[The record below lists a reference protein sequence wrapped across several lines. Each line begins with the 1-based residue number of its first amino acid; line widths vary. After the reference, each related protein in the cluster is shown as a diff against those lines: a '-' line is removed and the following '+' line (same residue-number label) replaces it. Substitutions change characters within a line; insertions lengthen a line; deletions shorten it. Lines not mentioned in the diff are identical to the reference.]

1 MDSIKA
7 RDLPLKAKIDFSE
20 QILIEDYD
28 GTKLIPLSELNI
40 ILRQG
45 NTFDTVADMQEATLV
60 EGDVV
65 TTLGYRDRNDG
76 GGATYVIVYSPTDVS
91 DGIFIH
97 YLHTSDTLRAHLIS
111 NGDLNLLQAGAF
123 GNGIADDYTIIKR
136 CIDSGY
142 PLTIPKRTYRIT
154 GPLELPSDCIMD
166 FNGSTIICE
175 TSACLQIGTKDV
187 NKNIVIRNAVF
198 QGKYGIYID
207 PYASN
212 ITVEDCVFRSSAKVF
227 MSKAICITGAS
238 EITISNCDIGNDQYT
253 TKYGIFLASGNKN
266 GEIKGNSNIMIS
278 TCRIIVNKVGIDLTS
293 GTRERNIILSD
304 NIIKSTTSVS
314 RNQIDMVGIKVACNC
329 DALVI
334 SSCGLSRMYKGIE
347 FTGTFDISASCT
359 DIICDDIEIM
369 YNVGPIN
376 AKIHLGGLQRFN
388 GSEASEASGDVTA
401 GKTYLFEYMNGEL
414 YLDSDFDI
422 SVLNSGISINQARVS
437 LMGALHD
444 GTDPRTL
451 EPIRVT
457 STPTA
462 SLDNPI
468 PAYKNVFLDY
478 AVSGNITNLEFP
490 SLHNQTVAIKSSS
503 GAVLKNNN
511 KILCGEDITLSPYIP
526 VLLRNVN
533 GQWLRVG

>member
-1 MDSIKA
+1 MDNIKV

-20 QILIEDYD
+20 QIVIEDYD
-28 GTKLIPLSELNI
+28 GTKLIPLKELNI

-45 NTFDTVADMQEATLV
+45 NTFDTVADMQEATLE

-65 TTLGYRDRNDG
+65 TTLGYRDINDG
-76 GGATYVIVYSPTDVS
+76 GGATYVIVYAPTDVS

-97 YLHTSDTLRAHLIS
+97 YLHTSDTLRAHLIH
-111 NGDLNLLQAGAF
+111 NGSIDLLKAGAY
-123 GNGIADDYTIIKR
+123 GNGIADDYTVIKR
-136 CIDSGY
+136 CIDSGL
-142 PLTIPKRTYRIT
+142 PLTIPKRSYRIT
-154 GPLELPSDCIMD
+154 GPLELPSDTIMD
-166 FNGSTIICE
+166 FNGSTVICE
-175 TSACLQIGTKDV
+175 TSACLQLGTRDV
-187 NKNIVIRNAVF
+187 NKNIVIRNAIF
-198 QGKYGIYID
+198 EGKYGIYID

-227 MSKAICITGAS
+227 MSKAVCITGSS
-238 EITISNCDIGNDQYT
+238 EITISNCDIGNDQYVT
-253 TKYGIFLASGNKN
+253 NYGFFLASGNKN
-266 GEIKGNSNIMIS
+266 GEIKGNSNILIS
-278 TCRIIVNKVGIDLTS
+278 ACKIITGKVGVDLTS
-293 GTRERNIILSD
+293 GARERNIIISD
-304 NIIKSTTSVS
+304 NIIKSTNAIS
-314 RNQIDMVGIKVACNC
+314 RDQVDMVGIKVACNC

-359 DIICDDIEIM
+359 DIICDDIKIM

-376 AKIHLGGLQRFN
+376 AKVHLGGLQKFN
-388 GSEASEASGDVTA
+388 GSEAPTASGEVTN

-422 SVLNSGISINQARVS
+422 STLNSGVSINQARIS

-451 EPIRVT
+451 EPISLT
-457 STPTA
+457 SNPTNA
-462 SLDNPI
+462 LDNPI
-468 PAYKNVFLDY
+468 PGYKNIFLNY
-478 AVSGNITNLEFP
+478 SFSGNITNLEFP
-490 SLHNQTVAIKSSS
+490 SLHNQTVAVVSSS

-511 KILCGEDITLSPYIP
+511 KILCGQDITLTPYVP